1 MKKKVIIA
9 VIVIVA
15 ILAVGGGILGL
26 GVLSPKQPQLSAPTG
41 LQVIELADGTK
52 KIYVDRHSDAGG
64 YLFSVQKAGESE
76 SYDTQSPANEFN
88 ANTILADAT
97 TYNIVCQYVGA
108 NANYKSPK
116 ATITYKS
123 TIKLNAPELAFGV
136 GQNADKLLVNTFD
149 HYQDTLN
156 LEYKLYYTLG
166 NEIKTSTNFT
176 LVHNN
181 NHGLA
186 SLWIDLSSIITQKGV
201 YSLCVQITE
210 LDNEYYL
217 PVLSQQVIYVVE

>member
-9 VIVIVA
+9 IIVIVA
-15 ILAVGGGILGL
+15 ILAVGGGILALNLL
-26 GVLSPKQPQLSAPTG
+26 GPKQPTLGTPTG
-41 LQVIELADGTK
+41 LQVIEFADGTK
-52 KIYVDRHSDAGG
+52 KIYVDRHSDASG
-64 YLFSVQKAGESE
+64 YLFSVQKAGANESH
-76 SYDTQSPANEFN
+76 DTQSPANEFN
-88 ANTILADAT
+88 ANTILADAA
-97 TYNIVCQYVGA
+97 TYSIVCQYVGQ

-123 TIKLNAPELAFGV
+123 TITLNAPELTLGT
-136 GQNADKLLVNTFD
+136 GENQGKLFVNTFD
-149 HYQDTLN
+149 NYQDTLN
-156 LEYKLYYTLG
+156 LEYKLLYTYG
-166 NEIKTSTNFT
+166 NEIKSSTTFT
-176 LVHNN
+176 TVHNN

-186 SLWIDLSSIITQKGV
+186 NLWFDLTEIITQKGT